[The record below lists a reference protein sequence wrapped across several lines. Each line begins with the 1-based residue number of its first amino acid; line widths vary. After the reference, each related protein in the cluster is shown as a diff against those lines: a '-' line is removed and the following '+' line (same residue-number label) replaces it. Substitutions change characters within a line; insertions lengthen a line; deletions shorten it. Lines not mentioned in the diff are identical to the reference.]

1 MSTVDQ
7 GNLILDLLSEAKS
20 TADADRRAI
29 ETRLSDIGSGVAGLR
44 ATSEAQAIQL
54 AEMRAEHRQDMHQV
68 TARLAEVE
76 RQSQAIP
83 QVAKRVDELHGRVDT
98 LSEVGNRRHQE
109 IDRRVRALEDNGI
122 EVGVYR
128 RGAAAFGAAFL
139 RWAIPAA
146 CGGGVAWWLAHVA
159 ATG

>member
-1 MSTVDQ
+1 MGAIDQ
-7 GNLILDLLSEAKS
+7 GELILGLLSEAKT

-83 QVAKRVDELHGRVDT
+83 QIAERVDELRERVDT

-109 IDRRVRALEDNGI
+109 IDRRVRALEDSSI
-122 EVGVYR
+122 EVGVFR
-128 RGAAAFGAAFL
+128 RGAAAFGGAFL

-146 CGGGVAWWLAHVA
+146 CGGGVAWWLAHMA

>member
-7 GNLILDLLSEAKS
+7 GNLILDLLSEAKAA
-20 TADADRRAI
+20 ADADRRDI
-29 ETRLSDIGSGVAGLR
+29 NFRLSDLGAGVAALR
-44 ATSEAQAIQL
+44 ATSEAQSVQL

-83 QVAKRVDELHGRVDT
+83 QVAKRVDELHTRVDA

-109 IDRRVRALEDNGI
+109 IDRRVRALEDSSI
-122 EVGVYR
+122 EVGVFR
-128 RGAAAFGAAFL
+128 RGATAFGGAFL